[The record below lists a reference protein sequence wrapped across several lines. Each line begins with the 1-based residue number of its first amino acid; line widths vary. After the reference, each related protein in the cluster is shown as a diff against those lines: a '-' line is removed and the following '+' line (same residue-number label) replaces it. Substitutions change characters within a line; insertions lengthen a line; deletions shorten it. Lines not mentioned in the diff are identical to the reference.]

1 MSSLPSVPYLKKG
14 AIVQGIQVIPFQ
26 YTPTSLTRTLNINSF
41 GQQARDLCRVKGPP
55 TETLTID
62 ILVDAT
68 DQLERGSG
76 LADGSMSGLGVYPAL
91 AALELLLYPNPAVVM
106 ANAVMSALGVLEI
119 IPAEQPLTLLVW
131 GVARIVPV
139 QVTSVT
145 VTEEQYDSSLTPL
158 RANVKVS
165 MQVLTYA
172 DLGLLSV
179 GGALSYVGH
188 IEKTAMSLRAGYPRA
203 KSLVNGISWKSL
215 ESAIS
220 KIV

>member
-41 GQQARDLCRVKGPP
+41 GQQARDLCRIKGPP

-76 LADGSMSGLGVYPAL
+76 LLSGLGVYPAL
-91 AALELLLYPNPAVVM
+91 AALELLLYPNPTVVM

-145 VTEEQYDSSLTPL
+145 VTEEQYDTSLTPL
-158 RANVKVS
+158 RASVKVS
-165 MQVLTYA
+165 MQVLTYS

-203 KSLVNGISWKSL
+203 KSLVNGINWKSL

-220 KIV
+220 KIA

>member
-26 YTPTSLTRTLNINSF
+26 YTPTSLTRTLNLNSF
-41 GQQARDLCRVKGPP
+41 GSTARDMCRVKGPP

-62 ILVDAT
+62 ILLDAT

-76 LADGSMSGLGVYPAL
+76 LMSGLGIYPAL
-91 AALELLLYPNPAVVM
+91 SALELLLYPNPLVVM
-106 ANAVMSALGVLEI
+106 ASAVMASMGVLEI

-139 QVTSVT
+139 QVTAVT
-145 VTEEQYDSSLTPL
+145 VTEEQYDSALVPL
-158 RANVKVS
+158 RANVQVA
-165 MQVLTYA
+165 MQVVTYA
-172 DLGLLSV
+172 DVGLLSV
-179 GGALSYVGH
+179 SGALSYVGH
-188 IEKTAMSLRAGYPRA
+188 VAKTAMALKAGYPRA
-203 KSLVNGISWKSL
+203 KSLVNGINFQSL

-220 KIV
+220 KIF

>member
-41 GQQARDLCRVKGPP
+41 GQQARDLCRIKGPP

-76 LADGSMSGLGVYPAL
+76 LMSGLGVYPAL

-145 VTEEQYDSSLTPL
+145 VTEEQYDPSLTPL
-158 RANVKVS
+158 RASVKVS

-203 KSLVNGISWKSL
+203 KSLVNGINWKSL
-215 ESAIS
+215 ESAIG
-220 KIV
+220 KIA